1 MKPNKENPG
10 KILDRALE
18 EIRTAPVSE
27 EAIEQAAANVR
38 QRLQEEYYKV
48 LPYPSTTASTGG
60 ERISS
65 CEDFRALI
73 PAYLTASLTP
83 SRRLL
88 FEDHVRECV
97 GCRKALEAARR
108 GSGPSSDKTRA
119 TLRKPH
125 QVTTRAPL
133 VKWIA
138 PIAAALLV
146 AVALQT
152 AVVRDWIW
160 PIDVHA
166 VVQMVD
172 GGLFRVSGHDV
183 QGIKVGQRVDRG
195 QAVRTGT
202 SSGAMLELADGTRVE
217 MASKSELSLV
227 RARDGVKIKLARGNV
242 IVSAAKQHGHLY
254 VETADCNV
262 SVIGTVFSVSSTIK
276 GSRVA
281 VIEGEVLVEEQGG
294 TEESLFPGEQTYTN
308 PEMGAVPIDEEIGWS
323 RNAEALLKE
332 LATFGQ
338 DFASRAERESM
349 RHTSRLV
356 GLLPADT
363 IVFASLP
370 NASQHFKDSY
380 ALFRQRVGEN
390 AGLSTW
396 WQEAESTS
404 TGIKVDE
411 LARHIGEVGAYL
423 GTEVLIAFSKGADAP
438 VLVAE
443 TTRPDTLVSTLETDL
458 RMLAEAGQDSGI
470 RLARNAA
477 ELAALS
483 GTTGPVI
490 YVDNGL
496 MIVSSAALA
505 QRTAAIHRGTVT
517 NSFSGTPLYRR
528 LEQAYTEGVGWLLAV
543 DVQQVLTP
551 GDANVQQLGFDNVQ
565 QLVLEQKT
573 GIGSAA
579 SQVALGFSDQR
590 RGLPAWLGAP
600 APMGTL
606 DFVSSDAYGFS
617 AFLTK
622 DPDQILDDLLG
633 IAQGDAGL
641 AEGLRRLEETHRI
654 DIRRDLAEP
663 LGNEVLF
670 ALDGPVLPKPSWK
683 LVFEV
688 NDAPRLENTIQWA
701 VTNINRELEARGE
714 PLLNLKSET
723 VDGKTYHSLTS
734 DAAPIE
740 FHYTSWAGY
749 MIVAPS
755 RALVAEAIRIHDTGT
770 SINRSAAF
778 RALLPADGRDTASAI
793 MYQNVEAM
801 SSGVTSLAGDIAE
814 KDFREGL
821 RALTAV
827 QSSLPR
833 VVFVYGEQDRI
844 LGSAKGSFGLRIA
857 SMLSLGHMM
866 EASGIQFPHN

>member
-10 KILDRALE
+10 KILDQAIV
-18 EIRTAPVSE
+18 EIRNAPVSE
-27 EAIEQAAANVR
+27 EAIAQAAANVR

-48 LPYPSTTASTGG
+48 LPYPSAMASG
-60 ERISS
+60 EVDRIES

-73 PAYLTASLTP
+73 PAYLTVSLTP

-88 FEDHVRECV
+88 FEDHIRECV
-97 GCRKALEAARR
+97 GCRKALETARR
-108 GSGPSSDKTRA
+108 GSSATSGTSRA
-119 TLRKPH
+119 VKPAK
-125 QVTTRAPL
+125 RANV

-138 PIAAALLV
+138 PIAAALLM
-146 AVALQT
+146 AVALQFP
-152 AVVRDWIW
+152 AVRDLVW

-172 GGLFRVSGHDV
+172 GGLFRLSGHDA
-183 QGIKVGQRVDRG
+183 QGIKVGQRIERG
-195 QAVRTGT
+195 EAVRTGAA
-202 SSGAMLELADGTRVE
+202 SGAMLELADGTRVE

-242 IVSAAKQHGHLY
+242 IVTAAKQHGHLY
-254 VETADCNV
+254 VETVDCNV
-262 SVIGTVFSVSSTIK
+262 SVVGTVFSVSSTIK

-308 PEMGAVPIDEEIGWS
+308 PAMGAVPIDEEIGWS

-332 LATFGQ
+332 LQTFGQ

-356 GLLPADT
+356 GLMPADT
-363 IVFASLP
+363 VVFASLP

-390 AGLSTW
+390 AGLSAW
-396 WQEAESTS
+396 WREAESTS

-411 LARHIGEVGAYL
+411 LANRIAEVGAYL
-423 GTEVLIAFSKGADAP
+423 GTEVLVAFPKGDGAPLIIAEAARPD
-438 VLVAE
+438 VLVSALEGDLRRLAE
-443 TTRPDTLVSTLETDL
+443 T
-458 RMLAEAGQDSGI
+458 GQDSGM
-470 RLARNAA
+470 RLARNSA

-483 GTTGPVI
+483 GTTAPVI
-490 YVDNGL
+490 YVDDGL
-496 MIVSSAALA
+496 MIVSSVAQV

-517 NSFSGTPLYRR
+517 NAFSGTPLYRR

-543 DVQQVLTP
+543 DLQQTLTP
-551 GDANVQQLGFDNVQ
+551 GDVEAQQLGFENVQ

-579 SQVALGFSDQR
+579 SQVALGFSQQR

-600 APMGTL
+600 APMGAL

-617 AFLTK
+617 AWITK
-622 DPDQILDDLLG
+622 DPELILDDVLG
-633 IAQGDAGL
+633 LGQAEIAEQ
-641 AEGLRRLEETHRI
+641 LRRLEESHGI
-654 DIRRDLAEP
+654 NLRRDLAEP
-663 LGNEVLF
+663 LGNEALI

-688 NDAPRLENTIQWA
+688 NNAPRLENTIQWA
-701 VTNINRELEARGE
+701 VTNVNRELQAQGQ
-714 PLLNLKSET
+714 PLLNLTSET
-723 VDGKTYHSLTS
+723 VDGKTYHALTS
-734 DAAPIE
+734 TAAPMEI
-740 FHYTSWAGY
+740 HYTSWMGY

-778 RALLPADGRDTASAI
+778 RAQLPADGRDVASAI
-793 MYQNVEAM
+793 MYQNLEAM
-801 SSGVTSLAGDIAE
+801 SNSLTSLASDIGE

-821 RALTAV
+821 RTLTAV
-827 QSSLPR
+827 QNSLPK
-833 VVFVYGEQDRI
+833 VAFVYGEQDRI
-844 LGSAKGSFGLRIA
+844 LASAKGSFGLRIA
-857 SMLSLGHMM
+857 SMLSLTHMM
-866 EASGIQFPHN
+866 EASGMGVGDLFQIH